1 MMRGNKVLRP
11 SGRLTRCARWL
22 GLDRNPL
29 RRTTDRIEAAIRL
42 AMIILLVGAVPMA
55 AVAVGQRAD
64 QLAIR
69 HAHAQQVGDHLVN
82 AVLVRQAPATGVPDP
97 YTSIQYTWVLARW
110 QPPGRRPG
118 SGRSW
123 PQPDRAAEAPWRPG
137 STPPA
142 RSPIPRQNTVRL
154 SAMSASPSRRPASC
168 QCWCCWGRLRSPAG
182 PWTVGGWT
190 PGRPSGGRA
199 VRSVPADK
207 PDPWRERRIGPW
219 VRCGRDEGQA
229 CSGVP
234 PRARSLGDLGPIV
247 MTKVASCRAIWP

>member
-82 AVLVRQAPATGVPDP
+82 AVLVRQAPATGIPDP

-110 QPPGRRPG
+110 QPPGRPG
-118 SGRSW
+118 PVRGGPGRS
-123 PQPDRAAEAPWRPG
+123 RIAPGKHRG
-137 STPPA
+137 DLD
-142 RSPIPRQNTVRL
+142 QRL
-154 SAMSASPSRRPASC
+154 RR
-168 QCWCCWGRLRSPAG
+168 GHRSPAK
-182 PWTVGGWT
+182 T
-190 PGRPSGGRA
+190 P
-199 VRSVPADK
+199 
-207 PDPWRERRIGPW
+207 
-219 VRCGRDEGQA
+219 
-229 CSGVP
+229 
-234 PRARSLGDLGPIV
+234 
-247 MTKVASCRAIWP
+247 